1 MYIDRFD
8 HFGIQHLMQVD
19 EHYWSDLAL
28 QQALNMLKM
37 VEALT
42 VLHLL

>member
-19 EHYWSDLAL
+19 EHYWVRFSIA
-28 QQALNMLKM
+28 ASP
-37 VEALT
+37 
-42 VLHLL
+42 